1 MTNSAE
7 ARARQSCLPQ
17 AGKRGNVA
25 SLGFPVV
32 FPAGPRLRAASPALL
47 QLAEAAVMGR
57 LGAGVGF
64 QSRAVTGGSLKSQPG
79 RSVALLRQAL
89 PGCPAQSTPSCGG
102 WSSALAGAGAQ
113 GWG

>member
-17 AGKRGNVA
+17 AGKPGNVA

-32 FPAGPRLRAASPALL
+32 FLAGPRLRAASLGLL
-47 QLAEAAVMGR
+47 PLAEANVMGR

-64 QSRAVTGGSLKSQPG
+64 QLLGSG
-79 RSVALLRQAL
+79 
-89 PGCPAQSTPSCGG
+89 
-102 WSSALAGAGAQ
+102 GAGL
-113 GWG
+113 